1 MASVRLYLL
10 AVGAGIGLIAGAMV
24 WVAAP
29 PPTLSNSELAAAA
42 RDRLGMVD
50 PAALPRPAAESVP
63 ESPPAAAAAAAEPAP
78 APAPEKVTPTEVLL
92 YVSEGENAVQV
103 VDQLVQ
109 AGLVGTPPPS
119 PGAWWTWTT
128 TAASR
133 PVPITC
139 GGASARPT
147 WPSGWCT
154 CPSEP
159 PV

>member
-63 ESPPAAAAAAAEPAP
+63 ESPPAAAAAAAAAEPAPAP

-109 AGLVGTPPPS
+109 AGLVGDAAAFTRRLVDLDYDGRIQA
-119 PGAWWTWTT
+119 GAYHLW
-128 TAASR
+128 R
-133 PVPITC
+133 GI
-139 GGASARPT
+139 
-147 WPSGWCT
+147 
-154 CPSEP
+154 SEADLAERLVHLP
-159 PV
+159 

>member
-24 WVAAP
+24 WAAAP

-63 ESPPAAAAAAAEPAP
+63 ESPPAAAAAPAP

-92 YVSEGENAVQV
+92 YVSGGENAVQV

-109 AGLVGTPPPS
+109 AGLVGDAAAFTRRLVDLDFDGRIQA
-119 PGAWWTWTT
+119 GAYHLW
-128 TAASR
+128 R
-133 PVPITC
+133 GI
-139 GGASARPT
+139 
-147 WPSGWCT
+147 
-154 CPSEP
+154 SEADLAERLVHLP
-159 PV
+159 

>member
-24 WVAAP
+24 WAAAP

-63 ESPPAAAAAAAEPAP
+63 ESPPAAAAAPAP

-92 YVSEGENAVQV
+92 YVSGGENAVQV

-109 AGLVGTPPPS
+109 AGLVGDAAAFTRRLVDLDYDGRIQA
-119 PGAWWTWTT
+119 GAYHLW
-128 TAASR
+128 R
-133 PVPITC
+133 GI
-139 GGASARPT
+139 
-147 WPSGWCT
+147 
-154 CPSEP
+154 SEADLAERLVHLP
-159 PV
+159 

>member
-24 WVAAP
+24 WAAAP

-109 AGLVGTPPPS
+109 AGLVGDAAAFTRRLVDLDFDGRIQA
-119 PGAWWTWTT
+119 GAYHLW
-128 TAASR
+128 R
-133 PVPITC
+133 GI
-139 GGASARPT
+139 
-147 WPSGWCT
+147 
-154 CPSEP
+154 SEADLAERLVHLP
-159 PV
+159 

>member
-63 ESPPAAAAAAAEPAP
+63 ESPPAAAAAPAP

-109 AGLVGTPPPS
+109 AGLVGDAAAFTRRLVDLDYDGRIQA
-119 PGAWWTWTT
+119 GAYHLW
-128 TAASR
+128 R
-133 PVPITC
+133 GI
-139 GGASARPT
+139 
-147 WPSGWCT
+147 
-154 CPSEP
+154 SEADLAERLVHLP
-159 PV
+159 

>member
-24 WVAAP
+24 WAAAP

-92 YVSEGENAVQV
+92 YVSGGENAVQV

-109 AGLVGTPPPS
+109 AGLVGDAAAFTRRLVDLDYDGRIQA
-119 PGAWWTWTT
+119 GAYHLW
-128 TAASR
+128 R
-133 PVPITC
+133 GI
-139 GGASARPT
+139 
-147 WPSGWCT
+147 
-154 CPSEP
+154 SEADLAERLVHLP
-159 PV
+159 

>member
-24 WVAAP
+24 WAAAP

-109 AGLVGTPPPS
+109 AGLVGDAAAFTRRLVDLDYDGRIQA
-119 PGAWWTWTT
+119 GAYHLW
-128 TAASR
+128 R
-133 PVPITC
+133 GI
-139 GGASARPT
+139 
-147 WPSGWCT
+147 
-154 CPSEP
+154 SEADLAERLVHLP
-159 PV
+159 

>member
-63 ESPPAAAAAAAEPAP
+63 ESPPAAAAAPAP

-92 YVSEGENAVQV
+92 YVSGGENAVQV

-109 AGLVGTPPPS
+109 AGLVGDAAAFTRRLVDLDFDGRIQA
-119 PGAWWTWTT
+119 GAYHLW
-128 TAASR
+128 R
-133 PVPITC
+133 GI
-139 GGASARPT
+139 
-147 WPSGWCT
+147 
-154 CPSEP
+154 SEADLAERLVHLP
-159 PV
+159 

>member
-92 YVSEGENAVQV
+92 YVRGGENAVQG

-109 AGLVGTPPPS
+109 AGLVGDAAAFTRRLVDLDYDGRIQA
-119 PGAWWTWTT
+119 GAYHLW
-128 TAASR
+128 R
-133 PVPITC
+133 GI
-139 GGASARPT
+139 
-147 WPSGWCT
+147 
-154 CPSEP
+154 SEADLAERLVHLP
-159 PV
+159 

>member
-109 AGLVGTPPPS
+109 AGLVGDAAAFTRRLVDLDYDGRIQA
-119 PGAWWTWTT
+119 GAYHLW
-128 TAASR
+128 R
-133 PVPITC
+133 GI
-139 GGASARPT
+139 
-147 WPSGWCT
+147 
-154 CPSEP
+154 SEADLAERLVHLP
-159 PV
+159 

>member
-24 WVAAP
+24 WAAAP

-92 YVSEGENAVQV
+92 YVSGGENAVQV

-109 AGLVGTPPPS
+109 AGLVGDAAAFTRRLVDLDFDGRIQA
-119 PGAWWTWTT
+119 GAYHLW
-128 TAASR
+128 R
-133 PVPITC
+133 GI
-139 GGASARPT
+139 
-147 WPSGWCT
+147 
-154 CPSEP
+154 SEADLAERLVHLP
-159 PV
+159 